1 MNATLNPWERFLG
14 DRDPIDVLAD
24 VPARIEA
31 MAAAWTPE
39 RLERSYAPGKWTARQ
54 ILLHLAEGE
63 AMMSVRL
70 RMALTQDD
78 FTFQPYDQDKW
89 IGREPAGATGPLAL
103 AAFVAMRAVEL
114 PLFRSLTP
122 ADRTRACRHP
132 ERGRMTVETVLRTLA
147 GHDLNHL
154 AQLEQIDRAH

>member
-1 MNATLNPWERFLG
+1 
-14 DRDPIDVLAD
+14 
-24 VPARIEA
+24 
-31 MAAAWTPE
+31 
-39 RLERSYAPGKWTARQ
+39 
-54 ILLHLAEGE
+54 
-63 AMMSVRL
+63 MSVRL

-154 AQLEQIDRAH
+154 AQLEQIDRAR